1 MLRQGALSEKVMIL
15 GVDGMDPRF
24 TRRMLR
30 EGKMPNTQKLID
42 AGACREDLM
51 MLGANPT
58 ITPPLWATLAT
69 GAYPMTHGIYDYA
82 ISGEPHKEITINAF
96 SSAFLKAEPIFNV
109 TANEGINTLV
119 FHWPGGS
126 WPPTVD
132 NGHLWTIDGSSPG
145 AVGGWTCRLDF
156 DSVII
161 ASDLTKELKYTFMG
175 AVTSDLKGDEDLPY
189 YNYKNGDKYLG
200 KLSAEGKEL
209 LTKYRAEIDA
219 KIGVEGY
226 SNTTEYKIQ
235 TDAVAHTQWEVADF
249 PCSCS
254 MSPITEPEGWEFD
267 IPEGSKEFAMKIVY
281 GQVTRYGLILKN
293 AEGKYDRVAIYKDKA
308 TSEPLAILEDDV
320 FYEGMKDTIV
330 NQTGVHP
337 ASRNLRMLKIAEDG
351 SYVRIWSSPTVLL
364 DDDKIF
370 YPKSLHKELF
380 DLFGPMPPSSQMSGR
395 DADLIMKCN
404 NPQWKLAAD
413 WQSKC
418 IHHLIE
424 TKDIKA
430 VFSHYHNI
438 DLQTHNYIKY
448 MKNREDSCMDE
459 SEVVKFAEATYQ
471 TTDEYLG
478 TFLHYLDEGWTII
491 VTSDHGLNCGEED
504 CTCILGDIVGVNVD
518 PLRRFGYTVLK
529 KDENGNDI
537 AEIDMSKTT
546 AYQTRSSS
554 IYVNLKGRDPE
565 GIVDPADKWELEER
579 IMTDLYN
586 MKDPKTGKRMV
597 YLAIR
602 NKDAVHL
609 GLGGPGCGDITF
621 FMADDYALGHGS
633 GMSTAEG
640 HNDTS
645 LSPIFIAAG
654 AGIKPG
660 FKTTR
665 VIREVDVAPT
675 VSALLGVP
683 YPAECEGAPVYQILT
698 DKI

>member
-1 MLRQGALSEKVMIL
+1 MLRKEGLTEKLMIL
-15 GVDGMDPRF
+15 GIDGMDPRF

-30 EGKMPNTQKLID
+30 EGKMPNVQKLID

-51 MLGANPT
+51 LLGANPT

-69 GAYPMTHGIYDYA
+69 GAYPMTHGIFDYA
-82 ISGEPHKEITINAF
+82 ISGEPHKEITIDAF
-96 SSAFLKAEPIFNV
+96 SSAFLTAEPIFNV
-109 TANEGINTLV
+109 TAKAGINTLV

-132 NGHLWTIDGSSPG
+132 NGHLWTVDGSSPG
-145 AVGGWTCRLDF
+145 AVGGWTSRLDF
-156 DSVII
+156 DSIII
-161 ASDLTKELKYTFMG
+161 ASELTKEPSYTFMG
-175 AVTSDLKGDEDLPY
+175 AITSDLKGDEKLPY
-189 YNYKNGDKYLG
+189 YNYKLGLRELG
-200 KLSAEGKEL
+200 KLSPEGKAL
-209 LTKYRAEIDA
+209 LNQYQEEIDA

-226 SNTTEYKIQ
+226 HNNVNYNIQ
-235 TDAVAHTQWEVADF
+235 TDAVDHTQWAVADF

-254 MSPITEPEGWEFD
+254 MSPITVPEGWEFA
-267 IPEGSKEFAMKIVY
+267 IPEDSREFTIRIIY
-281 GQVTRYGLILKN
+281 GRVSRPALILKN
-293 AEGKYDRVAIYKDKA
+293 ADGKYDRVAIYKDKA
-308 TSEPLAILEDDV
+308 SAEPLAILEDDV
-320 FYEGMKDTIV
+320 FYERMYDTFI
-330 NQTGVHP
+330 NETGEHP
-337 ASRNLRMLKIAEDG
+337 VTRNLRMLKIAEDG
-351 SYVRIWSSPTVLL
+351 SYVRIWSSPSMLC
-364 DDDKIF
+364 DDDRIF
-370 YPKSLHKELF
+370 YPKSLHKELT
-380 DLFGPMPPSSQMSGR
+380 DLFGPPQPSSQMSGR

-404 NPQWKLAAD
+404 NVQWNLAAK
-413 WQSKC
+413 WQSQC

-430 VFSHYHNI
+430 VFSHYHNV

-448 MKNREDSCMDE
+448 LKNREDSNLDE
-459 SEVVKFAEATYQ
+459 SEVLKFAEATYK
-471 TTDEYLG
+471 TTDDYLG
-478 TFLHYLDEGWTII
+478 TFLHFLDEGWTIM
-491 VTSDHGLNCGEED
+491 VVSDHGLTCGEED

-529 KDENGNDI
+529 TDENGKDI
-537 AEIDMSKTT
+537 AELDMSKTT

-579 IMTDLYN
+579 IITDLYS

-597 YLAIR
+597 NLALH
-602 NKDAVHL
+602 NKDAYHL

-621 FMADDYALGHGS
+621 FMADDYTLGHGA

-654 AGIKPG
+654 RGIKPG
-660 FKTTR
+660 LKTNR

-675 VSALLGVP
+675 VAALMGVP
-683 YPAECEGAPVYQILT
+683 YPEECEGAPIYQILT
-698 DKI
+698 DQI